1 MSLHLQRDLD
11 HLHHEVLSLSG
22 VVEEMLEKATRALFE
37 RNAHIA
43 DEVIRFDIIV
53 DEREVQIEE
62 ECLKALALHQPVAVD
77 LRRIATVLKVNNDLE
92 RMADLTVNLAERAK
106 SVIEF
111 PTFVTPPRLARMVDL
126 TKQMVTEV
134 LDSFVN
140 MDSVA
145 ATRVGGMDAQVDRM
159 NCEVIEELQKVMR
172 ERPDQVVPAL
182 HCFSASRHIERISD
196 HAVNIADDVIY
207 MVDGVIV
214 RHRFSN
220 GGEVGSS
227 SHS

>member
-1 MSLHLQRDLD
+1 MPLHLQRDLD

-37 RNAHIA
+37 RNAQMA
-43 DEVIRFDIIV
+43 DEVIGFDFIV

-106 SVIEF
+106 SVIEY
-111 PTFVTPPRLARMVDL
+111 PTFVIPPRLARMADIAKEML
-126 TKQMVTEV
+126 ADV

-140 MDSVA
+140 MDCVA
-145 ATRVGGMDAQVDRM
+145 AARVGATDELVDRM
-159 NCEVIEELQKVMR
+159 NEEIIQELQKTMKD
-172 ERPDQVVPAL
+172 RPDQVVPAL

-196 HAVNIADDVIY
+196 HATNISDDVIY
-207 MVDGVIV
+207 MVKGTIV
-214 RHRFSN
+214 RHRFSSGAN
-220 GGEVGSS
+220 GSLASG
-227 SHS
+227 

>member
-1 MSLHLQRDLD
+1 MPLHLQRDLD

-43 DEVIRFDIIV
+43 NEVIDIDIIV

-111 PTFVTPPRLARMVDL
+111 PTFVIPKRLARMVDM
-126 TKQMVTEV
+126 TKGMVSDV

-140 MDSVA
+140 MDSA
-145 ATRVGGMDAQVDRM
+145 AAARVGAMDSQVDRM
-159 NCEVIEELQKVMR
+159 NCEIIEELQKVMR

-196 HAVNIADDVIY
+196 HAVNISDDVIY
-207 MVDGVIV
+207 MVEGVIV
-214 RHRFSN
+214 RHRFSG
-220 GGEVGSS
+220 GGEADSMTRD
-227 SHS
+227 

>member
-1 MSLHLQRDLD
+1 MPLHLQRDLD

-37 RNAHIA
+37 RNAQIA
-43 DEVIRFDIIV
+43 DEVIGFDILV

-77 LRRIATVLKVNNDLE
+77 LRRVATVLKVNNDLE

-106 SVIEF
+106 SVIEY
-111 PTFVTPPRLARMVDL
+111 PTFVIPPRLARMADTAKGML
-126 TKQMVTEV
+126 ADV

-140 MDSVA
+140 MDCVA
-145 ATRVGGMDAQVDRM
+145 AARVGATDELVDRM
-159 NCEVIEELQKVMR
+159 NDEIIQELQQTMKD
-172 ERPDQVVPAL
+172 RPDQVVPAL

-196 HAVNIADDVIY
+196 HATNISDDVIY
-207 MVDGVIV
+207 MVKGTIV
-214 RHRFSN
+214 RHRFSSGAN
-220 GGEVGSS
+220 GSLTSG
-227 SHS
+227 

>member
-1 MSLHLQRDLD
+1 MPLHLERDLD

-37 RNAHIA
+37 RNAQIA
-43 DEVIRFDIIV
+43 DEVIRFDMIV

-106 SVIEF
+106 SVIEY
-111 PTFVTPPRLARMVDL
+111 PAFVIPPRLARMADMA
-126 TKQMVTEV
+126 KGMVTDV

-140 MDSVA
+140 MDCVA
-145 ATRVGGMDAQVDRM
+145 AARVGATDEMVDRM
-159 NCEVIEELQKVMR
+159 NDEIIAELQHTMQT
-172 ERPDQVVPAL
+172 RPDQVVPAL

-196 HAVNIADDVIY
+196 HATNISDDVIY
-207 MVDGVIV
+207 MVKGTIV
-214 RHRFSN
+214 RHRFSGGAN
-220 GGEVGSS
+220 GSMTSG
-227 SHS
+227 

>member
-1 MSLHLQRDLD
+1 MPLHLQRDLD

-22 VVEEMLEKATRALFE
+22 VVEEMLEKASRALFE
-37 RNAHIA
+37 RNARIA
-43 DEVIRFDIIV
+43 DEVIGIDIIV

-106 SVIEF
+106 AVIEY
-111 PTFVTPPRLARMVDL
+111 PTFVIPPRLARMADMA
-126 TKQMVTEV
+126 KGMVSDV

-140 MDSVA
+140 MDSTA
-145 ATRVGGMDAQVDRM
+145 AARVGATDELVDRM
-159 NCEVIEELQKVMR
+159 NCEVIEELQDTMR
-172 ERPDQVVPAL
+172 QRPDQVVPAL

-196 HAVNIADDVIY
+196 HATNISDDVIY

-214 RHRFSN
+214 RHRFS
-220 GGEVGSS
+220 GGSDVGSPIS
-227 SHS
+227 G

>member
-1 MSLHLQRDLD
+1 MPLHLQRDLD

-22 VVEEMLEKATRALFE
+22 IVEEMLEKATRALFE
-37 RNAHIA
+37 RNAQIA
-43 DEVIRFDIIV
+43 DEVIGIDIIV

-106 SVIEF
+106 SVIEY
-111 PTFVTPPRLARMVDL
+111 PMFVIPQRLACMADMAKGMVSD
-126 TKQMVTEV
+126 V

-140 MDSVA
+140 MDCA
-145 ATRVGGMDAQVDRM
+145 AAARVGATDERVDRL
-159 NCEVIEELQKVMR
+159 NCEVIEELQRTMR

-196 HAVNIADDVIY
+196 HATNISDDVIY
-207 MVDGVIV
+207 MVEGTIV
-214 RHRFSN
+214 RHRFSGGANSPFAN
-220 GGEVGSS
+220 G
-227 SHS
+227 

>member
-1 MSLHLQRDLD
+1 MPLHLQRDLD

-37 RNAHIA
+37 RNAIIA
-43 DEVIRFDIIV
+43 DEVIQFDEIV

-77 LRRIATVLKVNNDLE
+77 LRRVATVMKVNNDLE
-92 RMADLTVNLAERAK
+92 RMADLAVNLAERAK

-111 PTFVTPPRLARMVDL
+111 PTFVIPQRLARMVDM
-126 TKQMVTEV
+126 TKNMVTDV

-140 MDSVA
+140 MDVEAASRVA
-145 ATRVGGMDAQVDRM
+145 AMDTEVDKM
-159 NCEVIEELQKVMR
+159 NCEIIEELQKVMR

-207 MVDGVIV
+207 MVEGVIV
-214 RHRFSN
+214 RHRFS
-220 GGEVGSS
+220 GGADAGSS
-227 SHS
+227 TIP

>member
-1 MSLHLQRDLD
+1 MPLHLERDLD

-37 RNAHIA
+37 RNAQIA
-43 DEVIRFDIIV
+43 DEVIRFDILV

-106 SVIEF
+106 SVIEY
-111 PTFVTPPRLARMVDL
+111 PTFVIPPRLARMADMA
-126 TKQMVTEV
+126 KGMVTDV

-140 MDSVA
+140 MDCVA
-145 ATRVGGMDAQVDRM
+145 AARVGATDEMVDRM
-159 NCEVIEELQKVMR
+159 NDEIIAELQHTMQT
-172 ERPDQVVPAL
+172 RPDQVIPAL

-196 HAVNIADDVIY
+196 HATNISDDVIY
-207 MVDGVIV
+207 MVKGTIV
-214 RHRFSN
+214 RHRFSGGAN
-220 GGEVGSS
+220 GSMTSG
-227 SHS
+227 